1 MSDTGLYGSV
11 YEQLRTYAERLDRSL
26 VDLRNPRADLALN
39 ARSEIAKLLREI
51 TNKNSMNPATRF
63 VAIVLKQE
71 LPAMSGQGL
80 SLCNSLANVLDQRAP
95 NQAELTQLE
104 QIAIALDK
112 ECSITLARVKGKR

>member
-1 MSDTGLYGSV
+1 MSDTGLYGTV
-11 YEQLRTYAERLDRSL
+11 YEQLRTYAEKLDRSL
-26 VDLRNPRADLALN
+26 VDLRNPRADVVKN

-51 TNKNSMNPATRF
+51 TNKNSLSPATRF
-63 VAIVLKQE
+63 VAIILKQE

-80 SLCNSLANVLDQRAP
+80 SLCNSLADAIEHRAP
-95 NQAELTQLE
+95 SQLELTQLE